1 MTTTVTPTS
10 GALLAALVDPKAASE
25 TFATPEKAAAWI
37 KDFDET
43 RVREQK
49 DAVNEAKDAFQAEFA
64 AMIGDL
70 VPRNS
75 QGAGGMERV
84 LAHNYNPEAPGV
96 VNEDKFKSRTDF
108 FRAVWDKQTDPGLLA
123 IKNSIATTGDGG
135 FLVSESMRAEYL
147 NASLEAAVVRPLA
160 TVIPMATGRV
170 KIPLIDSTTNVGSN
184 FGGILVYNTAEEA
197 AIGNSQPKFGEVVLD
212 AGKITAMVYV
222 SRESLQDSA
231 ISVAGLLD
239 GLVPQA
245 VAFKEDDDFLTGN
258 GVGEALGVLNAANGA
273 LVSVTKETGQVAD
286 TIVWENIVKMFARLL
301 PGSYGRSVWLVSPD
315 AIPQLFTMG
324 LVVGTGGSGVWNAD
338 AVAAPTMTLLGRPI
352 IFTEKASTV
361 GDKGDIALVDLSK
374 YLIGDRQSLDVM
386 ASEHFAFSTDQIAY
400 RFIERVDGRPGIL
413 SPITPKNGGATLSPF
428 VTLNAR
434 A

>member
-10 GALLAALVDPKAASE
+10 GAMLAALVDPKAASE
-25 TFATPEKAAAWI
+25 RFATPEKAAAWVAEYD
-37 KDFDET
+37 KTNAE
-43 RVREQK
+43 EQK
-49 DAVNEAKDAFQAEFA
+49 AVLESAKDAFAAEFA

-70 VPRNS
+70 VPRDS
-75 QGAGGMERV
+75 QGAGGVERV
-84 LAHNYNPEAPGV
+84 LAHNYNPDAPGV
-96 VNEDKFKSRTDF
+96 ANEGKFKSRTDF
-108 FRAVWDKQTDPGLLA
+108 FRSVWDKQTDPGLLA
-123 IKNSIATTGDGG
+123 IRNSIATTGDGG
-135 FLVSESMRAEYL
+135 FLAPESMRADYL
-147 NASLEAAVVRPLA
+147 TSALENAVVRSRA

-170 KIPLIDSTTNVGSN
+170 KIPVIDSTSN
-184 FGGILVYNTAEEA
+184 ATTVHGGIQVYNTAEEGT
-197 AIGNSQPKFGEVVLD
+197 ITDSQPKFGEIVLD

-222 SRESLQDSA
+222 SREALQDSA

-239 GLVPQA
+239 GLVPEA
-245 VAFKEDDDFLTGN
+245 IAFKEDDDFLTGN
-258 GVGEALGVLNAANGA
+258 GVGKALGVLNAANGA
-273 LVSVTKETGQVAD
+273 LVSVTKETGQVAA

-338 AVAAPTMTLLGRPI
+338 ATAAPTMTLLGRPI

-361 GDKGDIALVDLSK
+361 GSKGDIALVDLSK

-386 ASEHFAFSTDQIAY
+386 ASDHVAFATDKVAY

-413 SPITPKNGGATLSPF
+413 SAITPKNGGAALSPF